1 MLNLQQDN
9 ETSTEKSAM
18 KKGLGEKY
26 FLPRSP
32 FQRTL
37 NFPFKSQPGPTHMLP
52 EVMLR
57 REFKIAGQI
66 GESGQKEKLSYLSLA
81 RQIEVGI
88 EKGHTDT

>member
-1 MLNLQQDN
+1 
-9 ETSTEKSAM
+9 
-18 KKGLGEKY
+18 
-26 FLPRSP
+26 
-32 FQRTL
+32 
-37 NFPFKSQPGPTHMLP
+37 MLP

>member
-1 MLNLQQDN
+1 
-9 ETSTEKSAM
+9 M

-32 FQRTL
+32 LRTL

-66 GESGQKEKLSYLSLA
+66 GESGQKEKLSYLSLV